1 MDATALIIQLVFTF
15 IFAAALVGWFTWP
28 ASRAN
33 WPVEVVQ
40 WAQGHALQL
49 TLRNR
54 AMVVYYVRLSITL
67 RVIGGVGGLVIGA
80 LFDDATGLDTSSGAG
95 FWIWIV
101 LGWLVGASWAEYRLT
116 RPPSTGHAA
125 SLTPREVLD
134 YLPARLYAAPVVAAG
149 VAVLL
154 AAIGLLAP
162 DPAAPPLHPLPPTA
176 GLVLGAIGAILI
188 AVAHPARRAGRGGP
202 APTHGPAR
210 HRRGRRRHPR
220 QRRAQPRRRGHRRH
234 PAHLQPAGLLRL
246 RPALGGGRP
255 QLLAPRAAR
264 VGSVRRVAVVGLPLL
279 ARSAGDDR
287 GRGAIVIIRLDPDS
301 AVPPY
306 AQLHDQ
312 LATMIRSGVLA
323 PGARLP
329 AIRHLANDLGV
340 AINTVGRAYRELELD
355 DLVASRGRHGTTVL
369 EPTTNVPA
377 RRAEMATAATSFA
390 IEAKHRGLDLDQALA
405 AVRTAFVRLD
415 QTRGVMTARRQ
426 GTRPRSS
433 ISGTPS
439 DRSRPC

>member
-134 YLPARLYAAPVVAAG
+134 YLPARLYAAPMVAAG

-176 GLVLGAIGAILI
+176 GLVLGALGAILI
-188 AVAHPARRAGRGGP
+188 AVLIRLAVRAVVARRQPTGPPDIVAADDAIRASAVHNLAGGGTAAILLISSQLAFSVFAPRSGVGGLSLLARRAARAGG
-202 APTHGPAR
+202 
-210 HRRGRRRHPR
+210 
-220 QRRAQPRRRGHRRH
+220 
-234 PAHLQPAGLLRL
+234 
-246 RPALGGGRP
+246 
-255 QLLAPRAAR
+255 
-264 VGSVRRVAVVGLPLL
+264 VRRVAVVGLPLL

-287 GRGAIVIIRLDPDS
+287 GRGPIVIIRLDPDS

-369 EPTTNVPA
+369 EPSTNVPA

-405 AVRTAFVRLD
+405 AVRSAFVRLD
-415 QTRGVMTARRQ
+415 QRGA
-426 GTRPRSS
+426 S
-433 ISGTPS
+433 
-439 DRSRPC
+439 

>member
-134 YLPARLYAAPVVAAG
+134 YLPARLYAAPMVAAG

-188 AVAHPARRAGRGGP
+188 AVLIRLAVRAVVARRQPTGP
-202 APTHGPAR
+202 PDIVAADDAI
-210 HRRGRRRHPR
+210 
-220 QRRAQPRRRGHRRH
+220 RASAVHNL
-234 PAHLQPAGLLRL
+234 A
-246 RPALGGGRP
+246 GGGTAAI
-255 QLLAPRAAR
+255 LLI
-264 VGSVRRVAVVGLPLL
+264 S
-279 ARSAGDDR
+279 S
-287 GRGAIVIIRLDPDS
+287 
-301 AVPPY
+301 
-306 AQLHDQ
+306 Q
-312 LATMIRSGVLA
+312 LAFSVFAPRSGVGGLA
-323 PGARLP
+323 VW
-329 AIRHLANDLGV
+329 LAAL
-340 AINTVGRAYRELELD
+340 L
-355 DLVASRGRHGTTVL
+355 
-369 EPTTNVPA
+369 
-377 RRAEMATAATSFA
+377 
-390 IEAKHRGLDLDQALA
+390 ALA
-405 AVRTAFVRLD
+405 AFVAWRWSAYHCWRVRRATTAVE
-415 QTRGVMTARRQ
+415 V
-426 GTRPRSS
+426 
-433 ISGTPS
+433 PS
-439 DRSRPC
+439 

>member
-134 YLPARLYAAPVVAAG
+134 YLPARLYAAPMVAAG

-188 AVAHPARRAGRGGP
+188 AVLIRLAVRAVVARRQPTGP
-202 APTHGPAR
+202 PDIVAADDAI
-210 HRRGRRRHPR
+210 
-220 QRRAQPRRRGHRRH
+220 RASAVHNL
-234 PAHLQPAGLLRL
+234 A
-246 RPALGGGRP
+246 GGGTAAI
-255 QLLAPRAAR
+255 LLI
-264 VGSVRRVAVVGLPLL
+264 S
-279 ARSAGDDR
+279 S
-287 GRGAIVIIRLDPDS
+287 
-301 AVPPY
+301 
-306 AQLHDQ
+306 Q
-312 LATMIRSGVLA
+312 LAFSVFAPRSGVGGLSFWLA
-323 PGARLP
+323 AL
-329 AIRHLANDLGV
+329 L
-340 AINTVGRAYRELELD
+340 
-355 DLVASRGRHGTTVL
+355 
-369 EPTTNVPA
+369 
-377 RRAEMATAATSFA
+377 
-390 IEAKHRGLDLDQALA
+390 ALA
-405 AVRTAFVRLD
+405 AFVAWRWSAYHCWRVRRATTAVE
-415 QTRGVMTARRQ
+415 V
-426 GTRPRSS
+426 
-433 ISGTPS
+433 PS
-439 DRSRPC
+439 